1 MVNDYIFNEV
11 MSIPSEKTISLGV
24 SISKMSQFC
33 SDIKIL
39 QDDEYNI
46 YYQVDAN
53 VIKEKVDDLSDLMEL
68 NQGGWVLSE
77 NKKFLVLYI

>member
-77 NKKFLVLYI
+77 NKKFLVFYI

>member
-39 QDDEYNI
+39 QDDDYNI

-77 NKKFLVLYI
+77 NKKFLVFYI